1 MFTVTI
7 TLAAAALIVVVLAM
21 GIVQLQQPDSAFRA
35 RALTWVA
42 ACVMAAFTVLAG
54 LFIGS
59 FALNDPGGSAGV
71 GLILSWAVPMAALA
85 VLAWLKPGWASRAL
99 LALTATLLAA
109 SVWFAVDSQ
118 VWRELENQNGPIRT
132 VAVLV
137 LAFPAAVLGLKR
149 TTMAAW
155 LLLVL
160 GFGPIAVCIIGS
172 LAGVVALSAISVIPL
187 ITGVLYLISGW
198 MMRAA
203 TDGEPV
209 RAATA
214 CSPPAP

>member
-1 MFTVTI
+1 MFSVTI

-21 GIVQLQQPDSAFRA
+21 VVVELQQPDAAYRA

-42 ACVMAAFTVLAG
+42 ASVMAGFTILAG

-59 FALNDPGGSAGV
+59 FALNDPGGPAGV
-71 GLILSWAVPMAALA
+71 GLILSWAAPMAALT
-85 VLAWLKPGWASRAL
+85 VLAWLKPEWASRAL
-99 LALTATLLAA
+99 LALTITLLAA

-118 VWRELENQNGPIRT
+118 AWRELENQNGPVRT

-149 TTMAAW
+149 TTLAAW

-160 GFGPIAVCIIGS
+160 GLGPIAVSIIGS

-187 ITGVLYLISGW
+187 ITGMLYLVSGW

-203 TDGEPV
+203 TAGEPV
-209 RAATA
+209 RAAA
-214 CSPPAP
+214 A